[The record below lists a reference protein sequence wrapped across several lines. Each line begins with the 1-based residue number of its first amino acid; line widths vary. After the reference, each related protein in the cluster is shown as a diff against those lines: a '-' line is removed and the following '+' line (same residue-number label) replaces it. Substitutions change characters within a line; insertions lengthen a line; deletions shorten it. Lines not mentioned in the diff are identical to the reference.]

1 MNEDIFHLGIK
12 ALIRDQGGKILVL
25 QKNPLRPG
33 KRHNPPHWDLPGGRL
48 KKGDDIAATLRKE
61 LKEELNINN
70 LKILD
75 LFDTSISTFRVY
87 ENENN
92 FGLILVTFLC
102 HLKNPQNIKIMDDEH
117 SSYKWCLP
125 KQAAKLLQVK
135 FGKSFVEKIKDL
147 K

>member
-1 MNEDIFHLGIK
+1 MNEDIFHLGVK

-75 LFDTSISTFRVY
+75 LFDTCISNFRVY

-117 SSYKWCLP
+117 TQFKWFATE
-125 KQAAKLLQVK
+125 KAAKLLKAKFAKSLCEKVK
-135 FGKSFVEKIKDL
+135 NL